1 MMESFCNLLW
11 FFVYIF
17 SFSLYFFRTSLDALK
32 QRELWEFLANI
43 ANYMR
48 CNTFKSAF
56 WEIVLAWWT
65 RVFWIVA
72 SWSCTKTKDRKFRT
86 SAKTFNI
93 WLSLI
98 AQFHSIDL
106 DISCD
111 DNSLRYVWTSYIRPA
126 SNGIIFR
133 ADFTTFENL
142 HPEPRS
148 HNLNSCVR
156 EFYIDIA
163 CIEFVW
169 LLLTT
174 LFCSTA

>member
-1 MMESFCNLLW
+1 MMESLCNFLCL
-11 FFVYIF
+11 FVCIF
-17 SFSLYFFRTSLDALK
+17 SFGLYFFRMSLDALE

-72 SWSCTKTKDRKFRT
+72 SWSCTKTKDGKFRT

-98 AQFHSIDL
+98 AQFHSTDL
-106 DISCD
+106 DISCND
-111 DNSLRYVWTSYIRPA
+111 DRFRYVRTFMIRPA
-126 SNGIIFR
+126 SNIIIFW

-142 HPEPRS
+142 HPKPWS
-148 HNLNSCVR
+148 LDLNSRVR
-156 EFYIDIA
+156 KFDFDVT

-169 LLLTT
+169 LLLAT